1 MLSSDVI
8 ATSRYY
14 LNQLQHILS
23 DLRSFN
29 SSGFLA
35 IFGYETS
42 RGFCV
47 ELVLDIFV
55 DQYHHRYFNDH
66 NMHNAYR
73 IHYEATLATEIS

>member
-8 ATSRYY
+8 ATPRYY

-23 DLRSFN
+23 DLRNFN
-29 SSGFLA
+29 SFGFLD

-55 DQYHHRYFNDH
+55 DQYHHCRF
-66 NMHNAYR
+66 R
-73 IHYEATLATEIS
+73 